1 MPSVSSQVIR
11 PVPSLGVLGELL
23 LVFLEYEV
31 VELTALARVPLE
43 ICVVEA
49 ACLPQPR
56 LGDAGTAE

>member
-1 MPSVSSQVIR
+1 M
-11 PVPSLGVLGELL
+11 